1 MRAAW
6 WAPLL
11 NAMLDPAWIVEP
23 KTLRIVAVNEAAAQL
38 VGMAA
43 EDLID
48 TPAIELTCTPEDMF
62 FWEDVA
68 AGLTDH
74 IHSNTLLRSAQGTS
88 LPIER
93 RVSRVWLSQGEPVFV
108 VSVRDLREQY
118 RAEDELE
125 ERISELRATLE
136 STGDGILVTDL
147 NGAVHNYNRRFAE
160 LWNIPLAVLE
170 SHDDQA
176 LYAHMASCVQDAV
189 WYQSRLDQLMD
200 EALQEATDV
209 LLLCSGRMLERVT
222 LPQYSRG
229 RAMGRVYSYHDI
241 TEKVDSHSK
250 LQLAAKVL
258 ECSLD
263 AIFITDADFAIVQI
277 NPHCEHLAGCSQAKL
292 LGTSARTLF
301 HHPQQAN
308 FFTQI
313 ELSLSMHDLWSGQLW
328 HKRGDRAYAVEVSW
342 VTLRNELGELQN
354 TVGFFQDLTDRMEAQ
369 QRIETL
375 AYSDVLTGLPNRL
388 MLTQR
393 VDLALR
399 LAQRSGITCAVLFIN
414 LDRFKS
420 INDSLGHALG
430 DQVLIEVAQRLRQG
444 LREVDTLCRLGADEF
459 VGFLQDADALGA
471 EIAARRMLEAVTQPF
486 LVDAV
491 SFSLGCSIGIAMGPD
506 DGNRVDELIQ
516 CANTAMQRVKDRGRG
531 NFRFYQPQMNV
542 DWLSRIKMDHA
553 MRQAMEQGLF
563 RLHYQPQISLADGR
577 LLGAEALVRWTDPE
591 LGYVSPATFIPLAEE
606 SGFIISIGNW
616 VIHEAVRQAAAWQ
629 NKGRSVVVSVNV
641 SALQFQ
647 QTDFVEQVAHEL
659 RSAGLS
665 PELLELELTESILIQ
680 DVNEALARL
689 HALAA
694 LGISLTIDDF
704 GTGYSSLAYL
714 KKFPISKLKID
725 RAFVIGLP
733 ADESDR
739 AIVSATIAMAQA
751 LKLAVVAEGVETIAQ
766 RDYLRELQCE
776 SYQGYLCSP
785 ALASADFERLI
796 AELPRVPHAGL
807 TV

>member
-1 MRAAW
+1 MRTGW

-38 VGMAA
+38 VGVSAA
-43 EDLID
+43 DLID
-48 TPAIELTCTPEDMF
+48 TPAIELTATPEDMF

-68 AGLTDH
+68 AGLADH
-74 IHSNTLLRSAQGTS
+74 IHSNTLLRNAQGTA

-93 RVSRVWLSQGEPVFV
+93 RVSRVWLSVGEPVFV

-147 NGAVHNYNRRFAE
+147 SGAVHNYNRRFAE
-160 LWNIPLAVLE
+160 MWNVPLAVLE

-189 WYQSRLDQLMD
+189 WYQTRLDQLMD

-209 LLLCSGRMLERVT
+209 LHLCSGRMLERVT

-229 RAMGRVYSYHDI
+229 RAMGRVYSYRDI

-263 AIFITDADFAIVQI
+263 AIFITDADFNIVQV
-277 NPHCEHLAGCSQAKL
+277 NPYCEHLAGCSQAKL

-301 HHPQQAN
+301 HHPQRSD
-308 FFTQI
+308 FFAQV
-313 ELSLSMHDLWSGQLW
+313 EDSLSMHDLWSGQLW

-342 VTLRNELGELQN
+342 VTLRNDLGELQN

-393 VDLALR
+393 VDMALR
-399 LAQRSGITCAVLFIN
+399 MAQRNGSSCAVLFIN

-420 INDSLGHALG
+420 VNDSLGHALG
-430 DQVLIEVAQRLRQG
+430 DQVLIEVAQRLRGG
-444 LREVDTLCRLGADEF
+444 LRDVDTLCRLSADEF
-459 VGFLQDADALGA
+459 VAFLHDADALGA
-471 EIAARRMLEAVTQPF
+471 EIAARRMLAALNQPF

-491 SFSLGCSIGIAMGPD
+491 SFSLGCSVGIAMGPD
-506 DGNRVDELIQ
+506 DGKTVDELIQ

-563 RLHYQPQISLADGR
+563 RLHYQPQVSLVDGR

-606 SGFIISIGNW
+606 SGFIIAIGNW
-616 VIHEAVRQAAAWQ
+616 VMHEAVRQAAAWQ
-629 NKGRSVVVSVNV
+629 NTGRSVVVSVNV

-647 QTDFVEQVAHEL
+647 QVDFVEQVAQEL

-665 PELLELELTESILIQ
+665 PDLLELELTESILIQ
-680 DVNEALARL
+680 DANEALARL

-694 LGISLTIDDF
+694 LGISLAIDDF

-751 LKLAVVAEGVETIAQ
+751 LKLAVVAEGVETTAQ
-766 RDYLRELQCE
+766 RDYLDELHCE

-785 ALASADFERLI
+785 ALAGADFERLMG
-796 AELPRVPHAGL
+796 ELPQVLRPGL